1 MNKMRRKAIR
11 ILIGKLMEIKSKL
24 AAGEEIDSLLE
35 DLSDIY
41 DEVDCIRDDEEC
53 YMDNM
58 PESLQCSDRGM
69 DSEAAID
76 SLDEALGYLEEI
88 MDLDDEDEIEVDID
102 ITIESL
108 DDAAV

>member
-1 MNKMRRKAIR
+1 MNKIRRKQIYTLQHR
-11 ILIGKLMEIKSKL
+11 LELLKLSFNEDELHNCISILEDIKS
-24 AAGEEIDSLLE
+24 
-35 DLSDIY
+35 
-41 DEVDCIRDDEEC
+41 DEEDAF
-53 YMDNM
+53 YNM

-88 MDLDDEDEIEVDID
+88 MDLEDEDEIEVNIE
-102 ITIESL
+102 IAIESL